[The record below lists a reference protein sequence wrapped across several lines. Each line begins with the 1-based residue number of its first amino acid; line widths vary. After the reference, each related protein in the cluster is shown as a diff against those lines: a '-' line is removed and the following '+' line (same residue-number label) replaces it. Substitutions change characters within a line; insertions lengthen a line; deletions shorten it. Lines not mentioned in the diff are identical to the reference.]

1 MVSKPEAVKVITT
14 KTVKTVASNG
24 YVLTHVSHI
33 ILKNGKE
40 LKLPDKISFYIELQT
55 KILVLTYY
63 PTEDLPVDK
72 EDIYRNIFC
81 YDKETGREIWQV
93 ESQEESPYVG
103 LHLGIKKEEGDYE
116 WQEIV
121 EKGSIEKIEY
131 TSELFRK
138 DKDKVAAVTF
148 NSHQY
153 YIDIETGKVEWFG
166 YTK

>member
-1 MVSKPEAVKVITT
+1 MITT
-14 KTVKTVASNG
+14 KSFIKKSWDG
-24 YVLTHVSHI
+24 RDIEYISKI

-93 ESQEESPYVG
+93 ESQEESPYVEVGVDFPG
-103 LHLGIKKEEGDYE
+103 LAEDNIDCEQIRNENMVIGLIIN
-116 WQEIV
+116 Q
-121 EKGSIEKIEY
+121 KI
-131 TSELFRK
+131 RK
-138 DKDKVAAVTF
+138 QIDRLEARTF
-148 NSHQY
+148 DCNKY

>member
-93 ESQEESPYVG
+93 ESQEESPYVEVGVDFPG
-103 LHLGIKKEEGDYE
+103 LAEDNIDCEQIRNENMVIGLIIN
-116 WQEIV
+116 Q
-121 EKGSIEKIEY
+121 KI
-131 TSELFRK
+131 RK
-138 DKDKVAAVTF
+138 QIDRLEARTF
-148 NSHQY
+148 DCNKY

>member
-1 MVSKPEAVKVITT
+1 MIECVENLIKTDSGIIKCPEDI
-14 KTVKTVASNG
+14 
-24 YVLTHVSHI
+24 
-33 ILKNGKE
+33 E
-40 LKLPDKISFYIELQT
+40 FYIELID
-55 KILVLTYY
+55 KIIVLVLFPSEIYEY
-63 PTEDLPVDK
+63 TEK
-72 EDIYRNIFC
+72 GFRNIFC